1 MATPYVPVLVP
12 HLHLI
17 EDDSKFNTMSKM
29 ALDDP
34 STGGNP
40 TKLSQKDFEILYQ
53 NAYEGNL

>member
-1 MATPYVPVLVP
+1 MYKRQE
-12 HLHLI
+12 LI
-17 EDDSKFNTMSKM
+17 EDGSKFNTMSKM

>member
-1 MATPYVPVLVP
+1 MRKDLLIP
-12 HLHLI
+12 HTLKELI
-17 EDDSKFNTMSKM
+17 EDGSKFNEMSKM

-34 STGGNP
+34 STSGNP